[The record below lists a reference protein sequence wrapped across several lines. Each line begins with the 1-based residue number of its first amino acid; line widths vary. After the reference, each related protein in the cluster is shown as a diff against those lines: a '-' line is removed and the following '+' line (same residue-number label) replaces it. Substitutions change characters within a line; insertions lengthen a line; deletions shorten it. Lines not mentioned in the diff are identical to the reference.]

1 MFVFAFRLG
10 TGDDDDDV
18 EAQRYETSHDEVDV
32 NRVTTLNVTRT
43 VNDNFTLPDATK
55 RRHIYDGRN
64 LFSEKE
70 AIKVSEQRDNNVS
83 INTVFQKP
91 NRFLRCLTDSGPMII
106 SNKKV
111 QAYQCTENEYGWN
124 AHDLGKV
131 FATFTLEGHHFNGI
145 LYSKVKFCNSKY
157 L

>member
-32 NRVTTLNVTRT
+32 NRETTLNVTRT

-64 LFSEKE
+64 LFSE
-70 AIKVSEQRDNNVS
+70 
-83 INTVFQKP
+83 
-91 NRFLRCLTDSGPMII
+91 
-106 SNKKV
+106 
-111 QAYQCTENEYGWN
+111 
-124 AHDLGKV
+124 
-131 FATFTLEGHHFNGI
+131 
-145 LYSKVKFCNSKY
+145 
-157 L
+157 

>member
-10 TGDDDDDV
+10 TGDDDV

-91 NRFLRCLTDSGPMII
+91 NRFLRCLTDSGP
-106 SNKKV
+106 
-111 QAYQCTENEYGWN
+111 
-124 AHDLGKV
+124 
-131 FATFTLEGHHFNGI
+131 
-145 LYSKVKFCNSKY
+145 
-157 L
+157 